1 MVLMHTSPH
10 PQPYRRTIFAALM
23 EVVKIDLI
31 VVPAGFVVA
40 IVFWII
46 GLGSQL
52 PYSAIPEWAFALWAT
67 VSGLSVSTL
76 GFDFSL
82 APSLVTVGLWL
93 LVATGAKRVARS
105 TAADSPAE
113 SDDDPGGWWALM
125 GTALG
130 TFVVAYAAPLLVA
143 AVLVGQ
149 ATVTPLGFL
158 RLFLFLV
165 TAVAWAFIR
174 VRGIGDIPGLAVIA
188 DDTWTVSVG
197 LARRLLWAAAAL
209 GAIVLV
215 VGIVIRWSDV
225 ADTVQVYS
233 SPVAAGIGLIV
244 VQALFAPSILFSAL
258 SWTAGTGVSIGGAGT
273 SSAFT
278 STSAPVP
285 DVHVLQ
291 LLDGDYPAWTAAAP
305 ALLVLLGLL
314 CVILGRD
321 RARDIAAQ
329 SWMGLGLAIG
339 ILFVALEVLALFAGG
354 ALGPLGLS
362 GFGPSAL
369 TSALAITGWIGVGMA
384 AGLLLIR
391 LSGLHAE
398 YSEFAEDDEEYP
410 DDEDATAGAF
420 EEDRTTDAFD
430 EDEPESLADDI
441 VDEDEPR

>member
-1 MVLMHTSPH
+1 
-10 PQPYRRTIFAALM
+10 M

-31 VVPAGFVVA
+31 VVPAGFVFA
-40 IVFWII
+40 IAFWII

-93 LVATGAKRVARS
+93 LVATGAKRVARG
-105 TAADSPAE
+105 TAADSPTE
-113 SDDDPGGWWALM
+113 SDEDPGGWWALM

-130 TFVVAYAAPLLVA
+130 TFVVAYAGPLLVVS
-143 AVLVGQ
+143 VLVGQ
-149 ATVTPLGFL
+149 ATVTPVGFL

-188 DDTWTVSVG
+188 DDTWNVSVG
-197 LARRLLWAAAAL
+197 LTRRLLWAAAAL

-244 VQALFAPSILFSAL
+244 VQALFAPSIVYSAL
-258 SWTAGTGVSIGGAGT
+258 SWSAGTGVSIGGAGT

-278 STSAPVP
+278 SSMAPVP

-291 LLDGDYPAWTAAAP
+291 LLEGDYPAWTAAAP

-329 SWMGLGLAIG
+329 SWLGLGVAIG

-369 TSALAITGWIGVGMA
+369 TSALAITGWIGVGMT
-384 AGLLLIR
+384 AGLQLIR
-391 LSGLHAE
+391 LSGLHTE
-398 YSEFAEDDEEYP
+398 YSEFAEDDEEDA
-410 DDEDATAGAF
+410 DDYEDGTAGAF
-420 EEDRTTDAFD
+420 EEDRTADAFD
-430 EDEPESLADDI
+430 EDNAEPVADDI
-441 VDEDEPR
+441 VDEDEQR

>member
-1 MVLMHTSPH
+1 
-10 PQPYRRTIFAALM
+10 M

-40 IVFWII
+40 IAFWII

-93 LVATGAKRVARS
+93 LVATGAKRVVRG
-105 TAADSPAE
+105 TAADSPTE
-113 SDDDPGGWWALM
+113 SDEDPGGWWALM

-130 TFVVAYAAPLLVA
+130 TFVVAYAGPLLVVS
-143 AVLVGQ
+143 VLVGQ
-149 ATVTPLGFL
+149 ATVTPVGFL

-188 DDTWTVSVG
+188 DDTWNVSVG
-197 LARRLLWAAAAL
+197 LTRRLLWAAAAL
-209 GAIVLV
+209 GAILLV

-244 VQALFAPSILFSAL
+244 VQALFAPSIVYSAL
-258 SWTAGTGVSIGGAGT
+258 SWSAGTGVSIGGAGT

-278 STSAPVP
+278 SSMAPVP

-291 LLDGDYPAWTAAAP
+291 LLEGDYPAWTAAAP

-321 RARDIAAQ
+321 RAREIAAQ
-329 SWMGLGLAIG
+329 SWLGLGVAIG
-339 ILFVALEVLALFAGG
+339 ILFVAVEVLALFAGG

-369 TSALAITGWIGVGMA
+369 TSALAITGWIGVGMT

-391 LSGLHAE
+391 LSGLHTE
-398 YSEFAEDDEEYP
+398 YSEFAEDDEEDA
-410 DDEDATAGAF
+410 DDYEDGTAGAF
-420 EEDRTTDAFD
+420 EEDRTADAFD
-430 EDEPESLADDI
+430 EDNAEPVADDI